1 MRLEHIG
8 IAVEDPALVATLY
21 ETILGIASYKTET
34 VAAQGVATHFLS
46 AGTAKLELLEA
57 LTPDSP
63 IAKFLAK
70 RGEGLH
76 HLAFEVPD
84 LDDAIDRVR
93 AAELPLIGSA
103 PSPGADGKRV
113 MFIHPKATHGVL
125 IELCERDPDR
135 WQPTA
140 HPVGN
145 TALDVYV
152 AGPPSAP
159 LLLLLTS
166 QDVPA
171 QFGRLAAALDPF
183 LHIVAY
189 RVTSGASARTLT
201 KGFNLSGGVVL
212 AEQDAAEFGL
222 DVASL
227 SSPNALFLHEPRL
240 SEAPPLPSFTVVT
253 RFHEGSTTPDWAMR
267 HRTAFCLPGRSYAA
281 SDTDARLYAA
291 ALRRHLHV
299 G

>member
-8 IAVEDPALVATLY
+8 IAVNDPALVSTLY
-21 ETILGIASYKTET
+21 ETILGIRPYKTET
-34 VAAQGVATHFLS
+34 VDAQGVATHFLP

-57 LTPDSP
+57 LSPDSP

-84 LDDAIDRVR
+84 LDAALERVR
-93 AAELPLIGSA
+93 AAGLPLIGSE
-103 PSPGADGKRV
+103 PTPGADGKRV

-125 IELCERDPDR
+125 IELCERDPQR
-135 WQPTA
+135 WLPVSY
-140 HPVGN
+140 PVGN
-145 TALDVYV
+145 TALDIYT
-152 AGPPSAP
+152 AGSPSAP

-166 QDVPA
+166 RAVPT
-171 QFGRLAAALDPF
+171 QFGRLAAALDPY

-227 SSPNALFLHEPRL
+227 SSPNALILHEPRL
-240 SEAPPLPSFTVVT
+240 SDVPPLPSFTVVT
-253 RFHEGSTTPDWAMR
+253 RFHEGAATPTWATS
-267 HRTAFCLPGRSYAA
+267 HRTAFCFPGRSYAA
-281 SDTDARLYAA
+281 SDADARLYAA